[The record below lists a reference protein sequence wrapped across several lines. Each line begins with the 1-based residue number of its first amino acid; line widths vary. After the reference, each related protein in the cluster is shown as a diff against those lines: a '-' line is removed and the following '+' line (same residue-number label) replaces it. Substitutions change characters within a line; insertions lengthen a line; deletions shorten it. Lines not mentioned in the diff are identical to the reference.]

1 MTYFRGGPR
10 DKVGPSDDKGKAP
23 MVDLDPPST
32 RDSDSDEGDHRVLF
46 SPHRVGGELYAPLDL
61 HISDTSLLKN
71 LNRHPSAYVRVS
83 MMRPSIGSGCSNR
96 LTFDQISVDLLPPY
110 RDFLVRLGFGP
121 FLSIPSMHI
130 RHSLIEA
137 LWERFFAETGTY
149 HLPTLEL
156 APTPLDW
163 SALLGIRFGG
173 LLVPQSTLLKVEIN
187 EILGMDALRAEYQD
201 IYEGKGDK
209 LKINLHALY
218 KTIPWNANPDEFAL
232 RRFFLYFIGSCF
244 LGQDKSTIQAHL
256 VGAVRDS
263 SKIDRDDPYHE
274 GVHGNT
280 FLRWDEDYF
289 SWFQRVSIG
298 HLLDERPMAGGRV
311 YKGEAH
317 EKRLVAGGRF
327 YRGEAHEKWVK
338 VMTFFHQ
345 LDEGNACTA
354 TYESHLGE
362 DVNKGYARGLEDVE
376 SQDHREGHHLL
387 PWILA
392 RLLLF
397 HLGILQR
404 KEGKASGV
412 QIYNGNL
419 YDWLHAGY
427 SRDKILEWPLRIK
440 IGIGIARGLA

>member
-61 HISDTSLLKN
+61 HILDTSLLKN

-83 MMRPSIGSGCSNR
+83 MMRPSFGSGCSNR

-137 LWERFFAETGTY
+137 LWERFFAETVTY

-209 LKINLHALY
+209 LKINLHALC

-232 RRFFLYFIGSCF
+232 R
-244 LGQDKSTIQAHL
+244 
-256 VGAVRDS
+256 
-263 SKIDRDDPYHE
+263 
-274 GVHGNT
+274 
-280 FLRWDEDYF
+280 

-317 EKRLVAGGRF
+317 EKRLVAGGQF

-338 VMTFFHQ
+338 VMTFFRQ

-362 DVNKGYARGLEDVE
+362 DVNRSYARGLEDVE

>member
-32 RDSDSDEGDHRVLF
+32 RDSDSDKGDHRVLF

-61 HISDTSLLKN
+61 DIPDTSLLKN

-83 MMRPSIGSGCSNR
+83 MMRPSLGSGRSNR
-96 LTFDQISVDLLPPY
+96 LTFDKISEDLLPPY

-130 RHSLIEA
+130 CHSLIKA
-137 LWERFFAETGTY
+137 LWERFFAETGSY

-187 EILGMDALRAEYQD
+187 KILGMDALRAEYQD

-209 LKINLHALY
+209 LKINLHALC
-218 KTIPWNANPDEFAL
+218 KTIPWNSNPDEFAL

-244 LGQDKSTIQAHL
+244 LGQDKSTIPAHL

-263 SKIDRDDPYHE
+263 SKIGKDSTIVHSLLDYRSYLDSLDDSDLILQPYDNLILMRPEVSRAHLLSHQRFWFQSVDGWELFLGERSLRQMTGQISIPLDPPKTLSVTTLDRDDPYLSTPAE
-274 GVHGNT
+274 N
-280 FLRWDEDYF
+280 
-289 SWFQRVSIG
+289 
-298 HLLDERPMAGGRV
+298 P
-311 YKGEAH
+311 
-317 EKRLVAGGRF
+317 
-327 YRGEAHEKWVK
+327 
-338 VMTFFHQ
+338 FF
-345 LDEGNACTA
+345 
-354 TYESHLGE
+354 
-362 DVNKGYARGLEDVE
+362 
-376 SQDHREGHHLL
+376 
-387 PWILA
+387 
-392 RLLLF
+392 
-397 HLGILQR
+397 
-404 KEGKASGV
+404 
-412 QIYNGNL
+412 
-419 YDWLHAGY
+419 
-427 SRDKILEWPLRIK
+427 
-440 IGIGIARGLA
+440 